1 MKSVIVGLVAVAGIA
16 GAAFGQAGFNVG
28 VEYGPSGSVNPGNPS
43 AIVRIS
49 ARFSPNDYAFAGG
62 RFDVGASDGTWS
74 GNTLVG
80 PIAGS
85 PGVNPGVLGG
95 SNVTG
100 VICGQVHF
108 PPVLPGNNSNP
119 ILLWEATWTTNDF
132 TARSVA
138 VTTTTARF
146 DVYPSSTSP
155 SSQSR
160 LSGLVEGAGD
170 IVVTPA
176 PSALALLGLGGL
188 VAGRRR
194 R

>member
-1 MKSVIVGLVAVAGIA
+1 MKTAVLGLIGIA
-16 GAAFGQAGFNVG
+16 GLASAAFGQAGFNVE
-28 VEYGPSGSVNPGNPS
+28 VVYGPSGSVNPGDPS
-43 AIVRIS
+43 ATVNIS
-49 ARFSPNDYAFAGG
+49 AFFSPNDYAFAGG
-62 RFDVGASDGTWS
+62 RFDVGAGDGTWS
-74 GNTLVG
+74 NNHLIG

-95 SNVTG
+95 SNVTA
-100 VICGQVHF
+100 VTVGQVHF

-119 ILLWEATWTTNDF
+119 ISLWSADWTTNDF
-132 TARSVA
+132 TARSVP
-138 VTTTTARF
+138 VGTTTARF

-155 SSQSR
+155 TSQSR
-160 LSGLVEGAGD
+160 LSGLVEGRGE
-170 IVVTPA
+170 IIVTPA